1 MTGSADGF
9 VYTKEKFMK
18 KLNLILLSICI
29 SCHALNT
36 FSSEEAAAA
45 PQESKKLSKK
55 DSALSFLRTRLQP
68 VASGWF
74 NLGWVGDKKTP
85 YILDFL
91 RKGTMKKNLTTRVE
105 HDLDWVILGCMES
118 QKNDV
123 LLEVLTRCAEQEI
136 TINESTLRKANEYL
150 EQQSQ
155 KEYAEFQK
163 QKVEAF
169 TRIKEMKGLRQLV
182 ESIQAK
188 QPQQE
193 QAFSDVEDYTD
204 EYIFGKTK
212 SRVTG
217 RILLLPADDPQ

>member
-1 MTGSADGF
+1 
-9 VYTKEKFMK
+9 MK
-18 KLNLILLSICI
+18 KLNLILLSVCI
-29 SCHALNT
+29 SCHTLYM

-55 DSALSFLRTRLQP
+55 DSALSFLKTRLQT
-68 VASGWF
+68 VSSGWLSF
-74 NLGWVGDKKTP
+74 GWVGDKKTP
-85 YILDFL
+85 YILDYL
-91 RKGTMKKNLTTRVE
+91 RKGTMKENLTTRVE

-123 LLEVLTRCAEQEI
+123 LLEVITRCAQQEI
-136 TINESTLRKANEYL
+136 TINESTLRKANEYIV
-150 EQQSQ
+150 EQAQ
-155 KEYAEFQK
+155 KKYAEFQK
-163 QKVEAF
+163 QKTEAF

-193 QAFSDVEDYTD
+193 QESSDVEDYTD

-212 SRVTG
+212 CRVKG
-217 RILLLPADDPQ
+217 KILQLPADDPQ